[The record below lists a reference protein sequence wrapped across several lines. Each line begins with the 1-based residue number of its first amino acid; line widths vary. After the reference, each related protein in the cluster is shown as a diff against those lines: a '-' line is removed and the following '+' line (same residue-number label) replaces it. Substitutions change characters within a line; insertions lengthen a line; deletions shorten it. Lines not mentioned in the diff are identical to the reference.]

1 MRKRRDAKMMENGQ
15 VRDRRG
21 KHEGRRECDGKWQMR
36 DRIGKDEGQKR
47 ER

>member
-21 KHEGRRECDGKWQMR
+21 KDEGRRECDGKWA
-36 DRIGKDEGQKR
+36 DEGQNR